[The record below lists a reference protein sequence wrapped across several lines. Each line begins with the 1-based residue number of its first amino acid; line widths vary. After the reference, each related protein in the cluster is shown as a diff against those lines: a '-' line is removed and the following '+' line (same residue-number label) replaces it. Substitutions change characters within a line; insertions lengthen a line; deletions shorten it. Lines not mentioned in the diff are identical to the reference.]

1 MARRGEVLLVKRRLG
16 FAAKGAVE
24 SVVVLQAD
32 PLNDLLPS
40 LLVVPL
46 DPAVGSY
53 ADHPWVL
60 RVSRE
65 EAGSPTELVAVP

>member
-1 MARRGEVLLVKRRLG
+1 MAKRGEVLQLKRRLG
-16 FAAKGAVE
+16 FAARGAAE

-32 PLNDLLPS
+32 PLNDLLAS
-40 LLVVPL
+40 LMVIPL

-65 EAGSPTELVAVP
+65 EAG